1 MEIWEKQKKMEGKSY
16 GLRKQKHSLEHW
28 EEDPS
33 LNTTRNVLSQI
44 DFIDMVLHIGDISYA
59 VGYSA
64 QVLVFIYLD

>member
-1 MEIWEKQKKMEGKSY
+1 MKT
-16 GLRKQKHSLEHW
+16 SLEHW

-44 DFIDMVLHIGDISYA
+44 DFIDMVLHIGDIAYA

-64 QVLVFIYLD
+64 QVLVFIYLELNGSGMNLWIRLHP